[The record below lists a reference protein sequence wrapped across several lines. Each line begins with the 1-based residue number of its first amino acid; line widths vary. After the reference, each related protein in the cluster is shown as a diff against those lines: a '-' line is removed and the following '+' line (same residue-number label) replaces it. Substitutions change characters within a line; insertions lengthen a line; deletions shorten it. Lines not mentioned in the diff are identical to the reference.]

1 MPAVALIGVLAI
13 PSTAFA
19 GGWIPYHNW
28 SNSCGYGV
36 IEMNQT
42 KSYASSRPSK
52 YRCRA
57 EATAVQEYHK
67 NFAVS
72 EDTQQV
78 AIAQLYGNPSQDG
91 DDAYATA
98 FYMK

>member
-1 MPAVALIGVLAI
+1 M
-13 PSTAFA
+13 
-19 GGWIPYHNW
+19 
-28 SNSCGYGV
+28 
-36 IEMNQT
+36 
-42 KSYASSRPSK
+42 
-52 YRCRA
+52 
-57 EATAVQEYHK
+57 AVQEYHK